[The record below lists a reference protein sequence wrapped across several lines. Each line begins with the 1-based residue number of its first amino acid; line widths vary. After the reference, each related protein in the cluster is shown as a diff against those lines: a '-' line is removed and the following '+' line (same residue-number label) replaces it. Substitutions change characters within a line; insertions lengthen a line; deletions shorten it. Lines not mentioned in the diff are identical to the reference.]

1 MQSNMKLHRDL
12 PRRRRRR
19 RLRSIAGLPTLMT
32 LGNLV
37 CGFAA
42 IHFGL
47 RAMFAAG
54 AGLDA
59 SAAATLDSALVER
72 MLPSFLAIGAG
83 LIFAGM
89 FFDML
94 DGVVA
99 RLANRVSTFGVQID
113 SLADVVT
120 FGVAPAILLIALM
133 MREWHGD
140 EVLVTPLSEQAIG
153 RAMWV
158 SAAVYCMCAAVRLA
172 RFNVEQGRV
181 EISHRRFRGLPSPGA
196 AAMVASLI
204 TLYEHLHGDVAPA
217 LATGLLMSLPGV
229 ALIAGLLMISR
240 IPYRRIDEGLTRR
253 RPFEHLLGFVVLFV
267 IFWSYKVQTIAFL
280 CCLYAASGPVI
291 WLVGRWRSSGGSDDE
306 ADMVNPADAAKQTA

>member
-1 MQSNMKLHRDL
+1 MNTNVKLRSAPPPH
-12 PRRRRRR
+12 RRRR
-19 RLRSIAGLPTLMT
+19 RLRTIAVLPTLMT

-42 IHFGL
+42 IHFGM

-59 SAAATLDSALVER
+59 SAVATLDSKLVER

-83 LIFAGM
+83 LIFVGM

-99 RLANRVSTFGVQID
+99 RLANRISTFGMHID

-120 FGVAPAILLIALM
+120 FGVAPATLLVALM
-133 MREWHGD
+133 SREWQSDH
-140 EVLVTPLSEQAIG
+140 VMVTPLSEHAIG

-158 SAAVYCMCAAVRLA
+158 CAAVYCMCTAVRLA

-181 EISHRRFRGLPSPGA
+181 DIEHRRFRGLPSPGA
-196 AAMVASLI
+196 AAVVASLI
-204 TLYEHLHGDVAPA
+204 TLYEHLHDQMPPQ
-217 LATGLLMSLPGV
+217 LAGGLLTALPAV
-229 ALIAGLLMISR
+229 ALGAGLLMISR
-240 IPYRRIDEGLTRR
+240 VSYPRITEGLTRR
-253 RPFEHLLGFVVLFV
+253 RPFEHFLGFVVVFV
-267 IFWSYKVQTIAFL
+267 IFWSYKVQTIAFI
-280 CCLYAASGPVI
+280 CCLYAMSGPVMA
-291 WLVGRWRSSGGSDDE
+291 LVGRWRRR
-306 ADMVNPADAAKQTA
+306 PADREVSQDGAAEASKQSA